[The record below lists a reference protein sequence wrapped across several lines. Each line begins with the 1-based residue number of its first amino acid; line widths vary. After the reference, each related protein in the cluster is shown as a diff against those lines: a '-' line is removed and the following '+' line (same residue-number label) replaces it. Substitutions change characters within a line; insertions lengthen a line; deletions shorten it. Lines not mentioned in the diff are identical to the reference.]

1 MKTWLKPVLCAGIL
15 AGGSMAINDMNV
27 QASSYQMAASEEE
40 GYHLSTAEAFKIE
53 NVDTESVVGKIM
65 YRLAP
70 ADAVDAPAPIELPN
84 AVAQTFVTNPDALA
98 NWEVKIFVKQDPS
111 RPVVDAKAEFY
122 NEAGELQ
129 GTTTFFYY
137 V

>member
-1 MKTWLKPVLCAGIL
+1 
-15 AGGSMAINDMNV
+15 
-27 QASSYQMAASEEE
+27 
-40 GYHLSTAEAFKIE
+40 
-53 NVDTESVVGKIM
+53 M

-70 ADAVDAPAPIELPN
+70 ANAVDAPAPIELPN
-84 AVAQTFVTNPDALA
+84 AVAQTFVTNPDALV
-98 NWEVKIFVKQDPS
+98 NYEVEIFVKQDPS